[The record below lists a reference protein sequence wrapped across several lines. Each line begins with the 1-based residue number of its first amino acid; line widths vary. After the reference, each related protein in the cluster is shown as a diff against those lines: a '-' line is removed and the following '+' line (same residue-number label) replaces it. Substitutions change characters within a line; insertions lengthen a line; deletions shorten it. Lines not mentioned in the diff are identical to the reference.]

1 MKKIS
6 LYMFSL
12 LMLAGF
18 SACDEDYTDW
28 ADPQSNP
35 QEDSK
40 SGITAQVIGVTP
52 EVVMDTYEEDS
63 VEVAKLE
70 TLSGADKVAG
80 YKLQLAGN
88 DKTLS
93 IPFAEKD
100 GVLKVNT
107 AELELLVDQL
117 HNSRQSVVRDIAVKV
132 DVAVMASDNE
142 AVSISAG
149 DIAMKVTPVTTPAME
164 DGYYALGDISSW
176 GADGALAFTQDAS
189 DPAIFTLELTNEKEK
204 PNFKIFP
211 KSGVVGDVDWNKALG
226 AMKDGDTSA
235 SGLLDF
241 TDKKGTQAGAI
252 ALELQGKVRITINV
266 KDYTYTIKEVS
277 DLPETMFINELGGCL
292 SDDSCD
298 PDSGYVLE
306 YAVL

>member
-52 EVVMDTYEEDS
+52 EVVMDTYEGDS

-70 TLSGADKVAG
+70 TLSGANKVAG

-117 HNSRQSVVRDIAVKV
+117 YNSRQSVVRDIVVKV

-142 AVSISAG
+142 AVSISAS

-164 DGYYALGDISSW
+164 EIS
-176 GADGALAFTQDAS
+176 
-189 DPAIFTLELTNEKEK
+189 
-204 PNFKIFP
+204 P
-211 KSGVVGDVDWNKALG
+211 KA
-226 AMKDGDTSA
+226 
-235 SGLLDF
+235 
-241 TDKKGTQAGAI
+241 
-252 ALELQGKVRITINV
+252 
-266 KDYTYTIKEVS
+266 
-277 DLPETMFINELGGCL
+277 
-292 SDDSCD
+292 
-298 PDSGYVLE
+298 
-306 YAVL
+306 